1 MHEMNWII
9 SALCGE
15 NAFSL
20 LSEFSETASCS
31 TLQYAAEFPRAL
43 LPLWCGYGRRL
54 TCPREVSSVPPS
66 GQSPESELPDAGLLY
81 RSLQGHIPQS
91 EPTALQPPRACLH
104 WCMYSTSKQS
114 KKHSVSNTTVA
125 RKPLKEAVYP

>member
-1 MHEMNWII
+1 MKTPFLCDLSFQRQLLAALYNKQQNSLMHI
-9 SALCGE
+9 
-15 NAFSL
+15 
-20 LSEFSETASCS
+20 
-31 TLQYAAEFPRAL
+31 
-43 LPLWCGYGRRL
+43 LPLWCEYGRRL

-114 KKHSVSNTTVA
+114 KKHSISNTTVA
-125 RKPLKEAVYP
+125 SKPVKEALYP